1 MSTQLPASE
10 GLPASVV
17 AIATAAAKAHGVDP
31 ALVLAVI
38 WVESRGNALAVS
50 AKGARGLMQ
59 LMPAT
64 SKDLG
69 VVDAFDPAQ
78 NVDAGTRYLKRLLA
92 KYGAERAALA
102 AYNWGP
108 GNVDRT
114 GGKLPEQ
121 VETYVQ
127 RVLERRGGRGQLDS
141 PFSLSSSGVL
151 CSLRCPSC
159 ADELVLELSLKRG
172 GA

>member
-1 MSTQLPASE
+1 MSAQLPASE
-10 GLPASVV
+10 LPASVV
-17 AIATAAAKAHGVDP
+17 AIANAAARAHGVDP
-31 ALVLAVI
+31 ALVLAII

-50 AKGARGLMQ
+50 PKGARGLMQ

-64 SKDLG
+64 AKDLG
-69 VVDAFDPAQ
+69 VDALDPAQ
-78 NVDAGTRYLKRLLA
+78 NVDGGTRYIKRLLA
-92 KYGAERAALA
+92 KYGDERRALA

-127 RVLERRGGRGQLDS
+127 RVLERRGGREAGD
-141 PFSLSSSGVL
+141 PFSLSSSLL

-159 ADELVLELSLKRG
+159 ADALVLELSLKRG